1 MTVGDIREYSVSVML
16 LDTKSGY
23 NWKLIVI
30 YGAPYE

>member
-1 MTVGDIREYSVSVML
+1 VSVML